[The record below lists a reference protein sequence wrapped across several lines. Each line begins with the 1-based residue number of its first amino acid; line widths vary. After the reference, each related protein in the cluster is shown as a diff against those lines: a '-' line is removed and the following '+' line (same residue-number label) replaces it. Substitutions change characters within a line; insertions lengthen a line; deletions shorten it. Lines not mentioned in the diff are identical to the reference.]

1 MFGSYKYTP
10 GKKVENYKLKKN
22 GKRNKSCIKTN
33 RKAMQFHDTE
43 IQEDEFHQYKCPV
56 LIYHININEI
66 VVSDKFPFGIQDFK
80 YFISYKDNKEI
91 RSVCIFVPEMSI
103 YKGQSDKTKYIY
115 ILLKKNIRSKKFLR
129 NI

>member
-1 MFGSYKYTP
+1 
-10 GKKVENYKLKKN
+10 
-22 GKRNKSCIKTN
+22 
-33 RKAMQFHDTE
+33 MQFHDTE
-43 IQEDEFHQYKCPV
+43 IQEDEFHQYKCSV

-66 VVSDKFPFGIQDFK
+66 VVCNKFPFGIQDFK

-103 YKGQSDKTKYIY
+103 YKGQSEKTKYIY
-115 ILLKKNIRSKKFLR
+115 ILLKKNIRSKKGLR